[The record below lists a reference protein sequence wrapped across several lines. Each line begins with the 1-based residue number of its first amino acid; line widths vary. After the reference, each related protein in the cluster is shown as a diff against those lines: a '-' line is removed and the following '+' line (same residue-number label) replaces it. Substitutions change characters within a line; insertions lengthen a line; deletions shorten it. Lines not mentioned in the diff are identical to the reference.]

1 MDNTYSLTQHAE
13 LLKAIL
19 RNNQLSICQYLTKE
33 DALVIYDRS
42 LAVRQVLPGYLRHLE
57 ERAAIHPEDRWK
69 VQEFFQGKIHGE
81 MEVRLQ
87 RKTGPAKML
96 VQILSIKDMEPAV
109 CIPVAI
115 RDVTQEKH
123 REAVLEDQAK
133 RDSLTMLYNRLF
145 GRELIGEYLKNKDPY
160 ATCGMIMI
168 DVDYFK
174 YANDT
179 YGHLFGD
186 EVLAAVARILR
197 GMFDKKDVLMR
208 AGGDEFVVFLKD
220 ISHSSLVKKTMQL
233 IKSVRE
239 LRFEGKDYAPTC
251 SAGVCFLPE
260 NISGYTYDQLFENAD
275 WALYRAKIDSRNL
288 EPFD

>member
-19 RNNQLSICQYLTKE
+19 RNNELSICQYLTKE

-123 REAVLEDQAK
+123 R
-133 RDSLTMLYNRLF
+133 
-145 GRELIGEYLKNKDPY
+145 GG
-160 ATCGMIMI
+160 G
-168 DVDYFK
+168 
-174 YANDT
+174 
-179 YGHLFGD
+179 
-186 EVLAAVARILR
+186 
-197 GMFDKKDVLMR
+197 
-208 AGGDEFVVFLKD
+208 AGGSGQEGLPDHALQSSFWERAYWR
-220 ISHSSLVKKTMQL
+220 ISEK
-233 IKSVRE
+233 
-239 LRFEGKDYAPTC
+239 
-251 SAGVCFLPE
+251 
-260 NISGYTYDQLFENAD
+260 
-275 WALYRAKIDSRNL
+275 
-288 EPFD
+288 

>member
-19 RNNQLSICQYLTKE
+19 RNNELSICQYLTKE

-87 RKTGPAKML
+87 RRTGPAKML
-96 VQILSIKDMEPAV
+96 VQILSIKGHGTGSLHSCSHPGCYSGEAQGGG
-109 CIPVAI
+109 AGGSG
-115 RDVTQEKH
+115 QEG
-123 REAVLEDQAK
+123 L
-133 RDSLTMLYNRLF
+133 LTMLYNRLF

-220 ISHSSLVKKTMQL
+220 ISHT
-233 IKSVRE
+233 
-239 LRFEGKDYAPTC
+239 LR
-251 SAGVCFLPE
+251 
-260 NISGYTYDQLFENAD
+260 
-275 WALYRAKIDSRNL
+275 
-288 EPFD
+288 